1 MDRFAV
7 LVDAGYLLSQAVQIL
22 SAKASRS
29 RADIQITDPKCLV
42 ALLIE
47 KASKELAN
55 DKLLRVY
62 WYDGVGQ
69 SLSAEHRAIISIDDV
84 QLRAGTIN
92 GKGQQKG
99 VDSKIVTDL
108 IELATNQ
115 AISDALLVT
124 GDGDLAIGIELAQ
137 RRGVRVAVMGLE
149 DMSVGVHNAQSS
161 EISNFAD
168 RIVLIGKA
176 ELATSLAYVPKQP
189 KAQATTSPTAATPVT
204 TTPQAATPAA
214 TPATVATP
222 VSIDQAVL
230 MFISSQ
236 TPPLDKSVISSTGSV
251 DRAVDRALIHS
262 VFVTLGQGALTEQQ
276 KRNARSSF
284 KKQLT

>member
-29 RADIQITDPKCLV
+29 RADLQITDPKSLV
-42 ALLIE
+42 ALLVE

-189 KAQATTSPTAATPVT
+189 KAPATTSPAAVAPSAATPQAAIPAAAPAAAATPVT
-204 TTPQAATPAA
+204 
-214 TPATVATP
+214 
-222 VSIDQAVL
+222 IDQAVL

-236 TPPLDKSVISSTGSV
+236 TPPLAKSVISSTGSV

-276 KRNARSSF
+276 KRSARSSF
-284 KKQLT
+284 KKQLV

>member
-1 MDRFAV
+1 MDRFVV

-22 SAKASRS
+22 SAKVSRS
-29 RADIQITDPKCLV
+29 RAELQITDPKSLV
-42 ALLIE
+42 ALLVA
-47 KASKELAN
+47 KASEELAN

-189 KAQATTSPTAATPVT
+189 KAPATTSPVTVTPATT
-204 TTPQAATPAA
+204 IPQAATPAA
-214 TPATVATP
+214 VPATVATP
-222 VSIDQAVL
+222 VSIDQAVS

-236 TPPLDKSVISSTGSV
+236 TPPLTKSVILSTGSV
-251 DRAVDRALIHS
+251 DRAIDRALIHS
-262 VFVTLGQGALTEQQ
+262 VFATLGQGALTEQQ
-276 KRNARSSF
+276 KRSARSSF
-284 KKQLT
+284 KKQLA

>member
-22 SAKASRS
+22 SVKASRS
-29 RADIQITDPKCLV
+29 RADLQITDPKSLV
-42 ALLIE
+42 ALLVA
-47 KASKELAN
+47 KASEELAN

-168 RIVLIGKA
+168 RIVLIGRA
-176 ELATSLAYVPKQP
+176 ELATSLAYVPKQQ
-189 KAQATTSPTAATPVT
+189 KAPATTSPAAATPAT
-204 TTPQAATPAA
+204 TTPQAATTAA
-214 TPATVATP
+214 APATVATS
-222 VSIDQAVL
+222 VSIDQAVS

-276 KRNARSSF
+276 KRSARSSF
-284 KKQLT
+284 KKQLA